1 MEEHSVTKKNLKY
14 KKETNKENGFKKNR
28 KIIYCVVFSIVFA
41 LLLIFIYYMIELAK
55 KTPPR
60 DDHKLAEITTKRSIK
75 TDQFEIN
82 NTTTKTASIGNFT
95 CKKHFQAKKN
105 YQIIN

>member
-55 KTPPR
+55 K
-60 DDHKLAEITTKRSIK
+60 K
-75 TDQFEIN
+75 TIER
-82 NTTTKTASIGNFT
+82 
-95 CKKHFQAKKN
+95 
-105 YQIIN
+105 